1 MEIILVII
9 IILFISLILYQ
20 FKKKREL
27 RAQLTYISEK
37 LHDIID
43 NSSSEQLLV
52 MTDNKN

>member
-9 IILFISLILYQ
+9 IILLISLIVYQ

-43 NSSSEQLLV
+43 NRY
-52 MTDNKN
+52 K

>member
-9 IILFISLILYQ
+9 IILLISLIVYQ
-20 FKKKREL
+20 FEPQLEL

-43 NSSSEQLLV
+43 NRKSEQLLV
-52 MTDNKN
+52 ITNDQN